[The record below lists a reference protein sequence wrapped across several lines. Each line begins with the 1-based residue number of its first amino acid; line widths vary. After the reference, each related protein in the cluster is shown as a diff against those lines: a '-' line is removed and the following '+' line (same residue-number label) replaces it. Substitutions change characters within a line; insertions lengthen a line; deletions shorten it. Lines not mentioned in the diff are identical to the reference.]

1 MRTIIGYILNMIPYM
16 QILSIPIAL
25 LLGIVYSLDA
35 GIPFW
40 EVALMVTGIYV
51 GIQLLQDLVLVPNI
65 VGKSMNLPPIGILLS
80 LSIWGKLLGFLGLI
94 VAIPF
99 TCLCLI
105 YLQKISNKIE
115 DHSNEEL
122 ALEGS
127 SLPINSEKSEK
138 EV

>member
-1 MRTIIGYILNMIPYM
+1 MFGIFIGCLNMIPYM